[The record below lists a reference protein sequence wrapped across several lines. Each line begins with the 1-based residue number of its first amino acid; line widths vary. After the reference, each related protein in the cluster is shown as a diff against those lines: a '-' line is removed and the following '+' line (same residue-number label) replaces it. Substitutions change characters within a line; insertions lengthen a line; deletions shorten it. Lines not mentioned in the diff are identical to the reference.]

1 MAFETASLA
10 VKTLNAIL
18 KDYNFWGQSESDSPL
33 KAGRTKAVIDDD
45 KLLSLDRSL
54 RIKAGATSDSIPKD
68 RIITTKTLDEVF
80 VPLAKNAIAELN
92 NQSDMVDAG
101 TATLESLANEA
112 EAVEYYV
119 QLYEVFKQLT
129 DAKICYVDSPTD
141 AEVGLFIVGAVGSET
156 VYARTLLIQ
165 T

>member
-33 KAGRTKAVIDDD
+33 KAGRTKAFINND

-54 RIKAGATSDSIPKD
+54 RIKAGATYDSIPKD
-68 RIITTKTLDEVF
+68 RTITSKTLDEVF

-92 NQSDMVDAG
+92 NQSDLVDTG

-119 QLYEVFKQLT
+119 QLYQVFKQLT
-129 DAKICYVDSPTD
+129 DTKIWYVDSPSD
-141 AEVGLFIVGAVGSET
+141 AQVGLFIVGTVGSET
-156 VYARTLLIQ
+156 VYAQTLLVQ

>member
-1 MAFETASLA
+1 MAFETASLV

-33 KAGRTKAVIDDD
+33 KPGRTKAVVDND

-68 RIITTKTLDEVF
+68 RIISSKTLDEVF
-80 VPLAKNAIAELN
+80 GLLVRNAIAELN
-92 NQSDMVDAG
+92 NQSDLVDAG
-101 TATLESLANEA
+101 SATLVTLANQA
-112 EAVEYYV
+112 GAVEYYV

-129 DAKICYVDSPTD
+129 DAKIWYVDSPSD
-141 AEVGLFIVGAVGSET
+141 AEVGLFIVGTVGSET
-156 VYARTLLIQ
+156 VYAQTLLIQ

>member
-10 VKTLNAIL
+10 VKTLNAVL

-33 KAGRTKAVIDDD
+33 KPGRTKAVIDSD

-54 RIKAGATSDSIPKD
+54 RIKAGATSNSIPKD
-68 RIITTKTLDEVF
+68 RIITSKTLDEVF
-80 VPLAKNAIAELN
+80 VPLANNAIAELK

-101 TATLESLANEA
+101 TATLESLASEA

-129 DAKICYVDSPTD
+129 DAKIWYVDSPSD
-141 AEVGLFIVGAVGSET
+141 AQVGLFITGTVGSET
-156 VYARTLLIQ
+156 VYAQTLLIQ